1 MPPNI
6 WDSIAAARS
15 LQLAPEVRDF
25 AAGRSNPCLTCEGS
39 PCCSYL
45 PVHSLEPS
53 TYLELDG
60 LYKMAL
66 FDRVELGLSSTGTWS
81 VYYAYPCRFLGRD
94 DYMCAI
100 HDTELQPKTCVYY
113 KPYGCWYRRVLTGP
127 AQEDYLRVDLPRF
140 RRIVELYRFD
150 DNRRIVQTPPWE
162 LVQRICAE
170 ELERET
176 PLLAQS
182 EPAPD
187 VAIWDLALEP
197 NPDGPPGNQADFLGT
212 LADPCQGCV
221 APCCH
226 YLCIPNSPSETFMS
240 LDFNRFALGFPGVEL
255 GISDSSWWLMLQ
267 SRCRYYD
274 AQARRCGVYGKA
286 ERPLACSYFNQWSC
300 TYRHEF
306 TRALPDGFVR
316 LRYEHFPVLAA
327 LLQFDERGRVTRHP
341 STAELQQA
349 LVEYWRE
356 LIAQGGA
363 SDPSSDQRPIVDAL
377 APQPGSEAHRLA
389 TGE

>member
-1 MPPNI
+1 MPPYI

-15 LQLAPEVRDF
+15 LQPASEVRNF
-25 AAGRSNPCLTCEGS
+25 FGGRANPCLTCEGS

-45 PVHSLEPS
+45 PLHSIEPT

-60 LYKMAL
+60 LYKMLL
-66 FDRVELGLSSTGTWS
+66 FERVELGLSSSGTWS
-81 VYYAYPCRFLGRD
+81 VYYTYACRFLERD
-94 DYMCAI
+94 QYMCGI

-127 AQEDYLRVDLPRF
+127 AEEDYLRVDLPRF

-162 LVQRICAE
+162 QVQQVCAE

-176 PLLAQS
+176 ATLADTAPS
-182 EPAPD
+182 PD

-197 NPDGPPGNQADFLGT
+197 TPAPALPEAGGFLDVLG
-212 LADPCQGCV
+212 DPCRACPS
-221 APCCH
+221 PCCH

-255 GISDSSWWLMLQ
+255 GISDTTWWLMLQ

-274 AQARRCGVYGKA
+274 AEAGGCGVYGQP
-286 ERPLACSYFNQWSC
+286 ERPLACTYFNQWSC

-306 TRALPDGFVR
+306 TQALPEGFVR

-327 LLQFDERGRVTRHP
+327 LMQFDERGRVTRHP
-341 STAELQQA
+341 SVDELQQA
-349 LVEYWRE
+349 LVGYWRE
-356 LIAQGGA
+356 LIAQG
-363 SDPSSDQRPIVDAL
+363 DPSTSPDERPIVDAL